1 MWQIHFNI
9 STLDSFLYGKLKK
22 IGHLQLTQI
31 DPLLIHVS
39 AKKQTKKNPLRPFL
53 TPQAAALNAA

>member
-9 STLDSFLYGKLKK
+9 PTLDSFLYGKLKK

-31 DPLLIHVS
+31 DPFLIHVS
-39 AKKQTKKNPLRPFL
+39 VNKPKKSLRPFL
-53 TPQAAALNAA
+53 TPQAATLNVA